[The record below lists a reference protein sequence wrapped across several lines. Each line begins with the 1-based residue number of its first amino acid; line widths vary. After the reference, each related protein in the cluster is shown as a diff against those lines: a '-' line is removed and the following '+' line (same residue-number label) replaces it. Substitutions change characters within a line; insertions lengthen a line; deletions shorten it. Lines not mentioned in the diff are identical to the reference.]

1 MNWHEPATHIR
12 CIILDIDGVM
22 TPGTVGYGETDNVKF
37 FNIRDGHA
45 IKMGLRAGLLIGVI
59 SGRHDPA
66 NHRRVTELG
75 MSFAYEGQKDKVV
88 AFDELMENLDM
99 DPKDCLYLGDDVVDI
114 PVMRRVG
121 LPCCVADAVEEV
133 VPHALWQTTAPG
145 GAGAVREV
153 IVGVMKARGLWDAAM
168 ARYLER

>member
-1 MNWHEPATHIR
+1 MSWREQAKNVR

-75 MSFAYEGQKDKVV
+75 MSFAWEGQKDKVI
-88 AFDELMENLDM
+88 AFESLLAEQDLTGE
-99 DPKDCLYLGDDVVDI
+99 DCLYLGDDVVDI

-121 LPCCVADAVEEV
+121 LPCCVADAAEEV
-133 VPHALWQTTAPG
+133 VPHALWQTSAAG
-145 GAGAVREV
+145 GQGAVREV
-153 IVGVMKARGLWDAAM
+153 IVGVMKARDLWDSAM